1 MLCPWLLYC
10 RPDHKVVPTELRVNS
25 FDWDLEDILH
35 PSVAMRKI
43 ILKKMDTDMR
53 KAGLIRDHPRTI
65 LKQALTDKV
74 EDYKALEK
82 AVSFTAIFLCILGK
96 GGRALRGFF
105 GPPMRPKN
113 ENCLSQVSSF

>member
-1 MLCPWLLYC
+1 M
-10 RPDHKVVPTELRVNS
+10 VPTELRVNS

-82 AVSFTAIFLCILGK
+82 AVSLNAIFLCILGK
-96 GGRALRGFF
+96 FSGFF
-105 GPPMRPKN
+105 CHLQIFFNIILFKIFFQ
-113 ENCLSQVSSF
+113 EYV